1 MSDLPRDPTPES
13 DDQVEQTLGAYLRAQ
28 RELAELTLNQFAAS
42 VGISNAYLSQIERGL
57 RRPSSAVLSSIAQGL
72 QLSADVVEAHL
83 PREAAEA
90 RRPKVLAAIDRDPDL
105 TSRQRLA
112 LAEMYRSFV
121 ELNDRATGKDAA

>member
-1 MSDLPRDPTPES
+1 
-13 DDQVEQTLGAYLRAQ
+13 
-28 RELAELTLNQFAAS
+28 
-42 VGISNAYLSQIERGL
+42 
-57 RRPSSAVLSSIAQGL
+57 VLSSIAQGL
-72 QLSADVVEAHL
+72 QLSADVVEAHV

>member
-1 MSDLPRDPTPES
+1 MRDSRTDPAADGGAES
-13 DDQVEQTLGAYLRAQ
+13 EPTLGAYLRAQ

-57 RRPSSAVLSSIAQGL
+57 RRPSSAVLASIAQGL

-83 PREAAEA
+83 PRDAARA
-90 RRPKVLAAIDRDPDL
+90 RRPEVLAAIERDPAL

-112 LAEMYRSFV
+112 LVEM
-121 ELNDRATGKDAA
+121 